1 MVQPMVHAT
10 RRREWFSASRW
21 AIASWDAPAP
31 SIRTR
36 ILVCLFSSGTWTRTW
51 SITVTWSAAVLLP
64 EFPGRD
70 LLARAAPAFLAD
82 GDARTLRAI
91 PVTLRQIWT
100 RLYQAGSGSSF
111 YGPRQGGAHGRLH
124 AWQAI
129 AALTA
134 APTAAIPDDVATL
147 ARACRWFALDI
158 TSAWYWGV
166 WWLSD
171 VTLACVGPEPERVHV
186 RTVTFP

>member
-1 MVQPMVHAT
+1 LSVPAACSL
-10 RRREWFSASRW
+10 RG
-21 AIASWDAPAP
+21 DA
-31 SIRTR
+31 
-36 ILVCLFSSGTWTRTW
+36 LH
-51 SITVTWSAAVLLP
+51 
-64 EFPGRD
+64 D
-70 LLARAAPAFLAD
+70 LLARAAPAFLA
-82 GDARTLRAI
+82 GRDACTLRAI

-111 YGPRQGGAHGRLH
+111 YGPRQGGAHGRLQ

-134 APTAAIPDDVATL
+134 APTAATPDDVAAL
-147 ARACRWFALDI
+147 AGACRWFALEI
-158 TSAWYWGV
+158 TSAWFWDV

-171 VTLACVGPEPERVHV
+171 DTLACVGSEPERVHV